1 MLALRSGAD
10 SAPTLLGG
18 LTFNYFVVTNCGKPK
33 TKKKKNSSLL
43 LLLFHLFTY
52 FSFLS
57 GLITSALVK
66 KLDGLQE
73 QLAKALV
80 ERAVD
85 ILDQNAVSR

>member
-33 TKKKKNSSLL
+33 TKKKNSSLL